1 MAIPSVSLLPHR
13 VAACCSSSLKR
24 TFRPQCT
31 ALPIGPART
40 PPREL
45 HYSALSFDF
54 DALALGMHWG
64 QRPAHG
70 HPLLFMGIRGRNEAR
85 TLKRPWSDYCF
96 SSSRLR
102 NSGCRGACIRAEC
115 RLSGGPCVHPSSS
128 RYNSRS
134 CRRRSGPSSAN
145 ACWTTGLL
153 NAGFVSKSEPIHT
166 AGLTPTKTLTS
177 MKLVHGSR
185 VPLA

>member
-1 MAIPSVSLLPHR
+1 MLNGCRTESLMAISSVSLLPHR
-13 VAACCSSSLKR
+13 VAACCSSSLQR
-24 TFRPQCT
+24 TLRPQST

-45 HYSALSFDF
+45 HYSALSFDIY
-54 DALALGMHWG
+54 ALALGMHSG

-102 NSGCRGACIRAEC
+102 NSGCRGGRASARSAGCREDRACIQAAADTIQEAVADDPALHLRMH
-115 RLSGGPCVHPSSS
+115 V
-128 RYNSRS
+128 
-134 CRRRSGPSSAN
+134 
-145 ACWTTGLL
+145 GLQ
-153 NAGFVSKSEPIHT
+153 
-166 AGLTPTKTLTS
+166 
-177 MKLVHGSR
+177 GS
-185 VPLA
+185 